1 MSNKSTH
8 WHFSNI
14 VLGFPLWGFPSSQML
29 AKFRSFDD
37 NSCYFTVVSSYVGIV
52 RIWTIIFVRV
62 VQVHSTF
69 YDFDVFDTMF
79 SFVWYELSVLRG
91 WGRCR
96 GWMSNIA
103 LPHRLAS
110 SYLRH
115 CRSTVQV
122 CDQAELKNVTHW
134 TAVDVYSTVR
144 SKMMESVKSGTVR
157 RVEAVMRV
165 RKPCSCMR

>member
-1 MSNKSTH
+1 
-8 WHFSNI
+8 
-14 VLGFPLWGFPSSQML
+14 ML

-91 WGRCR
+91 LEVG
-96 GWMSNIA
+96 GGGGGQI
-103 LPHRLAS
+103 LPFPMGFHRRPYNS
-110 SYLRH
+110 
-115 CRSTVQV
+115 V
-122 CDQAELKNVTHW
+122 
-134 TAVDVYSTVR
+134 AV
-144 SKMMESVKSGTVR
+144 
-157 RVEAVMRV
+157 
-165 RKPCSCMR
+165 PCKCVIRLNSRM